1 MKSITVSCPGKV
13 ILFGEHSVVYNRL
26 AIVSSLSRRTTCKIS
41 ESEKQTSLYLPL
53 FEKTYTIPTEILFQS
68 LYEIEQ
74 NEDYS
79 EPLIKVLLVIL
90 QSVVSKKE
98 FTNLKIEINST
109 IPIGSGLGSS
119 ASFCVSLAASLLIFF
134 KKIDPINNKF
144 TQEQLEKIN
153 TIAYK
158 GENIFHGSSSGID
171 NTISTFGGIFT
182 YQKGKIKPIS
192 FLKKNIEILII
203 NSGIQRKTKE
213 KVGRV
218 RELYDQYQD
227 IMTHIFNAMEQITVQ
242 FISEFTTKQT
252 NTETNPLDKANQLC
266 RIFHELLCSIDV
278 SHPKLDPII
287 KIGQKFGMHL
297 KITGAGGG
305 GCVYGFLLP
314 NVDYSELEQELKNA
328 NLQYFRSKLGGEGV
342 KIL

>member
-1 MKSITVSCPGKV
+1 MNSITVSCPGKV

-26 AIVSSLSRRTTCKIS
+26 AIVSSLSRRTTCKVS
-41 ESEKQTSLYLPL
+41 GSEKQTSLCLPL
-53 FEKTYTIPTEILFQS
+53 FEKTYTVPTEILFQS
-68 LYEIEQ
+68 LNELEQ
-74 NEDYS
+74 NKDYS

-90 QSVVSKKE
+90 QSVVSKNE

-134 KKIDPINNKF
+134 QKIDPIENKF
-144 TQEQLEKIN
+144 THEQLEKIN

-171 NTISTFGGIFT
+171 NTISTFVKFILLG
-182 YQKGKIKPIS
+182 YQKK
-192 FLKKNIEILII
+192 LKNKN
-203 NSGIQRKTKE
+203 GIQRKTKE

-218 RELYDQYQD
+218 RELYNQYQD
-227 IMTHIFNAMEQITVQ
+227 IMTHIFDAMEQITVQ
-242 FISEFTTKQT
+242 FISEFTTKQL
-252 NTETNPLDKANQLC
+252 NTETSPLDKANQLC
-266 RIFHELLCSIDV
+266 RICHDLLCSIDV
-278 SHPKLDPII
+278 SHPKLDPIV

-328 NLQYFRSKLGGEGV
+328 NLKYFRSKLGGEGV